1 MGGTLPKTPLSKLL
15 YLTHCLHYV
24 AGGQKGLLT
33 MFELLRRLPLPPGL
47 GAMDARLG
55 LLRFFLFTAK
65 TLLSN
70 ATIYTSK
77 ENSQRSC
84 TQITHCMRFNSLLL
98 YALGICGSHIPTQFF
113 FAKGP
118 NEFAEVG

>member
-1 MGGTLPKTPLSKLL
+1 
-15 YLTHCLHYV
+15 
-24 AGGQKGLLT
+24 

-98 YALGICGSHIPTQFF
+98 YVLGICGSHIPTHFF
-113 FAKGP
+113 LQKGRMNSP
-118 NEFAEVG
+118 KWGDFELKFDGVGKGGET